1 MRGCG
6 SMSISGMS
14 WSVFFFFISCLNILF
29 IDYSPVSKMVLTIR
43 ITAMTEK
50 EKIFRVEFSN
60 SSLLMLR
67 VA

>member
-14 WSVFFFFISCLNILF
+14 WSVFFFISCLNILF